1 MIGTLVSLP
10 TLDDATRRAALSAA
24 TEARR
29 IRAAW
34 KARVG
39 AGEVD
44 LAGLLAA
51 ADGDR
56 AVAAMR
62 VTEALGALPG
72 VGPRGVARLLEDC
85 DVAPSRRLRGLG
97 PRQRAALLA
106 ATVASR
112 RP

>member
-1 MIGTLVSLP
+1 VSLP
-10 TLDDATRRAALSAA
+10 ALDDEARRAALSAA
-24 TEARR
+24 TAARQV
-29 IRAAW
+29 RAAW
-34 KARVG
+34 KARIG

-44 LAGLLAA
+44 LAGLLIA

-56 AVAAMR
+56 ALAAMR

-72 VGPRGVARLLEDC
+72 VGPRGVARLLEAC

-106 ATVASR
+106 ATDAGR